1 MGKNQQQKPSHKR
14 VAPFHKGTV
23 DYRKSST
30 TRTFPKDTR
39 TDAEIWSD
47 FYKNGFM

>member
-1 MGKNQQQKPSHKR
+1 MIKKQTKSKTTIPKP
-14 VAPFHKGTV
+14 VNNGL
-23 DYRKSST
+23 
-30 TRTFPKDTR
+30 RTFPKDTR